1 LSKSITAKDIF
12 AWQLRSKHGGMLRR
26 PSLLTLNHTNMIEI
40 TTLQTLLELAMML
53 FLGALALI
61 LWE

>member
-1 LSKSITAKDIF
+1 
-12 AWQLRSKHGGMLRR
+12 MLRR
-26 PSLLTLNHTNMIEI
+26 PSLLTLNHTTMIEI